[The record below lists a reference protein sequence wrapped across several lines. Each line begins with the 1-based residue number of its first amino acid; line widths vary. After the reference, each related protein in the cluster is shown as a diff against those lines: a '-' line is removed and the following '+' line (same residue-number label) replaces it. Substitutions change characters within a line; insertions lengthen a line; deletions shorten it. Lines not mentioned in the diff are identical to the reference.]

1 MVYLELI
8 HNVVWQKPTQHCKAI
23 IFQLKIIKKKKKEG
37 GSDPCFPWK
46 DKIGLFERFC
56 GLVGKLESTSR
67 DKQEQCLV
75 PLMRRAVWLEDLIC
89 GSQVEIGT
97 CY

>member
-8 HNVVWQKPTQHCKAI
+8 HNVVWQKPTPHCKAI
-23 IFQLKIIKKKKKEG
+23 IFQLKINFLKKEG

-46 DKIGLFERFC
+46 DMIGLFERFC

-67 DKQEQCLV
+67 DKQEQSLV
-75 PLMRRAVWLEDLIC
+75 PLMRRAVWPEDLIR
-89 GSQVEIGT
+89 GIQVGIRA
-97 CY
+97 CC